1 MTQNFSTMFPIQDS
15 ISICLVVLVLVLFVP
30 VLCKRIRFPQI
41 AGLIVAGL
49 IAGPGLC
56 GILQQT
62 DVLDFFSHI
71 GLLFIMFFAGLEID
85 LEEMKRNRVWGAVFG
100 ILTFALP
107 WTLCYLACTMILGL
121 PHPFASVM
129 GCIMGSHTL
138 VSYPVI
144 SRYGLGRRQSVTISV
159 SGALVAILLALI
171 IYAVGNPAGGS
182 EGHGLVLLLIETAL
196 YIAAVIFFYPRIAL
210 LYFHSVT
217 NSFSHF
223 LFIMIMLALSC
234 TAASM
239 IGLDAII
246 GAFLAGIVLNRYIPK
261 SSPLMNRL
269 DFVGNTL
276 FVPVFLLNT
285 GMMINLPAALQS
297 WDVIYIFLALFLAG
311 TAAKWLVALLVQ
323 KANRY
328 SRSDRLIVFGLSSS
342 HAAGA
347 LAIAMGAYS
356 AGTISDNA
364 LSATVLIVLF
374 TCILSNVITEKGA
387 QNLHQNT
394 QSDEPAATGRQLV
407 MLTGSN
413 TLQALM
419 DTTLTLRHRDDAQTV
434 GLYVT
439 ISGEHAP
446 KYMQDGRGRLE
457 EAARIAASADIPFT
471 TQNRL
476 GNNIIDS
483 IVHAVNEF
491 EAGTLVMGL
500 PLRHSIDLPYF
511 ESLIHPLTDRIHSQ
525 IILQRMAIPM
535 NTIRRTA
542 VLVPGP
548 VIQDDAFEKSMES
561 VFSISMAI
569 GCAFEFYGKEQ
580 AIAAV
585 RGTGLN
591 FSSGRVTY
599 NEVSETADMH
609 WVISGLHSD
618 HLLIIIGTR
627 ESESHASR
635 AFLHL
640 YERIHMPET
649 EFSTMLI
656 FPPAHT
662 LKGSTDQSVRTE
674 RDFLK
679 MLRM

>member
-1 MTQNFSTMFPIQDS
+1 MFPIHDQLA
-15 ISICLVVLVLVLFVP
+15 ICLTVLVLVLFIP

-41 AGLIVAGL
+41 AGLIVTGV
-49 IAGPGLC
+49 IIGPGLC
-56 GILQQT
+56 GILERT
-62 DVLDFFSHI
+62 EVLDFFSRT

-85 LEEMKRNRVWGAVFG
+85 LEEMKRNRVWGAIFG
-100 ILTFALP
+100 ILTFAVP
-107 WTLCYLACTMILGL
+107 WTLCYFTGTALLGL
-121 PHPFASVM
+121 SHPCASIL

-138 VSYPVI
+138 VSYPII

-171 IYAVGNPAGGS
+171 IYAMGTSASGEGNLNLP
-182 EGHGLVLLLIETAL
+182 LFILKTAV
-196 YIAAVIFFYPRIAL
+196 YMAAVIFLYPRIAR
-210 LYFHSVT
+210 LYFHAVT

-234 TAASM
+234 ALASY

-285 GMMINLPAALQS
+285 GMMINLQSALHS
-297 WDVIYIFLALFLAG
+297 WNVLYTFLAVFAAG
-311 TAAKWLVALLVQ
+311 TLAKWLVALLVQ
-323 KANRY
+323 KANGFTGN
-328 SRSDRLIVFGLSSS
+328 DRLLIFGLSES

-347 LAIAMGAYS
+347 LAIAMGAF
-356 AGTISDNA
+356 ACGLIDDNV
-364 LSATVLIVLF
+364 LSVTVLTVLF
-374 TCILSNVITEKGA
+374 SCILSNVITEKGA
-387 QNLHQNT
+387 SVLHQNS
-394 QSDEPAATGRQLV
+394 QSDEPDSTGRQLV

-419 DTTLTLRHRDDAQTV
+419 DTSMSLRHRGDPETV

-439 ISGEHAP
+439 INGEHAP
-446 KYMQDGRGRLE
+446 KYLQDGKGRLQ
-457 EAARIAASADIPFT
+457 EAARIAASADVPFI

-483 IVHAVNEF
+483 IVHAVNEY

-500 PLRHSIDLPYF
+500 PLRHSIDLPFYN
-511 ESLIHPLTDRIHSQ
+511 SMIRPLTDSIHGQ
-525 IILQRMAIPM
+525 IILQRMVMPM
-535 NTIRRTA
+535 NTIRRIA

-548 VIQDDAFEKSMES
+548 ILQDDAFEKSMKS
-561 VFSISMAI
+561 LYSISMSI
-569 GCAFEFYGKEQ
+569 GCATDFFGKDQ
-580 AIAAV
+580 AVAAV

-609 WVISGLHSD
+609 WVMSGLHSD
-618 HLLIIIGTR
+618 HLLVIIGPR
-627 ESESHASR
+627 DSESHAAR
-635 AFLHL
+635 AFRHL

-649 EFSTMLI
+649 DFSTMLI
-656 FPPAHT
+656 FPPAKT
-662 LKGSTDQSVRTE
+662 VKGNEESTVRTE